1 MKKILI
7 AFAAASLLGACASTP
22 SKNTVVSVEPAI
34 PTVKSHDKQVVAYIR
49 TWPIGSTPKD
59 MDMGRRWR
67 ASDIQ
72 GNQLTTLNLSFG
84 LIRNGTEVY
93 IKDLEPQPNSDKT
106 ATIAPFANMWDEV
119 AKLQSQ
125 YPHLKVNVSIG
136 GWGADGFS
144 QMARTPETRKQ
155 FIANVIKLI
164 DEHKLAGI
172 DYDWEYPVGP
182 DWLPIAKDPSDK
194 ENYPKLLEETKA
206 ALNQYGAKTG
216 KQYQLSVAVPAAAW
230 FLQNIDVIRVA
241 KSVDYMKVMAYDFA
255 GSWSKKTSHHT
266 NLYQNKADPEG
277 GGWSADQ
284 AMSLYLNAGVKPE
297 KLLMGSAFYGRA
309 WQGVASTNNGLFNA
323 YKKAAYDDGI
333 TWQDIKAL
341 KAKGATRYWDPVA
354 KAPWLF
360 DGDLMVTYEDQ
371 ESLKYKAQYIKSK
384 QLGGIMVWEYGHDM
398 DSELPRVINQS
409 LM

>member
-1 MKKILI
+1 MKKLI
-7 AFAAASLLGACASTP
+7 IALAIASLLGACASTP
-22 SKNTVVSVEPAI
+22 SNKAALTAPAVA
-34 PTVKSHDKQVVAYIR
+34 TVKSHDKQVVAYIR

-59 MDMGRRWR
+59 MDAGRRWR
-67 ASDIQ
+67 AEDIQ
-72 GNQLTTLNLSFG
+72 GDQLTTLNLSFG
-84 LIRNGTEVY
+84 LIRNETDIY

-106 ATIAPFANMWDEV
+106 ATIAAFSNMWEEV
-119 AKLQSQ
+119 AKLQHK
-125 YPHLKVNVSIG
+125 YPHLKINVSIG

-144 QMARTPETRKQ
+144 QLSRTPESRAK
-155 FIANVIKLI
+155 FIGNVIKLI
-164 DEHKLAGI
+164 DEYKLAGI

-182 DWLPIAKDPSDK
+182 DWLPIAKDPSDR

-206 ALNQYGAKTG
+206 ALNLYGKKTG
-216 KQYQLSVAVPAAAW
+216 KTYQLSVAVPAAAW
-230 FLQNIDVIRVA
+230 FLKNIDVVRVA

-255 GSWSKKTSHHT
+255 GSWSKNTSHHT
-266 NLYQNKADPEG
+266 NLYQNKTDPDG

-284 AMSLYLNAGVKPE
+284 AMNLYLDAGVAPG

-309 WQGVASTNNGLFNA
+309 WQGVAAKNNGLYNPF
-323 YKKAAYDDGI
+323 KKGAYDDGI

-341 KAKGATRYWDPVA
+341 KAKGATRYWDNVA

-384 QLGGIMVWEYGHDM
+384 HLGGIMVWEYGHDM
-398 DSELPRVINQS
+398 DSELPKVINQS